1 MKCAIMQ
8 PTFLPWSGYFNL
20 MASVDVFVF
29 LDDVQFQKSSWHN
42 RNRIPLQN
50 EPHWLTVPIKH
61 HALSQSILETEVSPQ
76 LQWREKMV
84 RQLSQ
89 LYAKHPFSKE
99 LELLYPVLLDTSYTS
114 LAELNIALITLI
126 SNKLNITCDIRR
138 SSRLQSAGVRT
149 QRLLAMLTELGATH
163 YLSPEGA
170 RAYLTEDGFSQQNAI
185 TLSYQQFNARYYQQ
199 TKSNNFIDKLS
210 IVDVVANMGWQNA
223 EQYIQ

>member
-20 MASVDVFVF
+20 MANVDVFVF
-29 LDDVQFQKSSWHN
+29 LDDAQFQKSSWHN
-42 RNRIPLQN
+42 RNRVPQQG
-50 EPHWLTVPIKH
+50 EAHWLTVPVRH
-61 HALSQSILETEVSPQ
+61 HTLSQTILETEVNPQ
-76 LQWREKMV
+76 LHWREKMV

-99 LELLYPVLLDTSYTS
+99 LQLLYPVLLNPSYTS

-138 SSRLQSAGVRT
+138 SSGLQSSGVRT
-149 QRLLAMLTELGATH
+149 QRLLAMLTELGATD

-170 RAYLTEDGFSQQNAI
+170 KAYLTEDGFSQQNAI
-185 TLSYQQFNARYYQQ
+185 TLSYQQFNARYYHQ
-199 TKSNNFIDKLS
+199 TKSTNFIEKLS

-223 EQYIQ
+223 EQYIK